1 MKTIG
6 KSCLAVTAWGV
17 LCVCAV
23 SAADK
28 PAAKTIWPSSDV
40 SLDAQ
45 QGATIKECGGTV
57 FVQTG
62 RCRPNS
68 FPNVRFVYRET
79 ADLSGARAIRATFT
93 NCTDKPLRISL
104 KVKGETAQGRLPE
117 GGCTVPAHSARVY
130 TLPLAMERWVFDKD
144 PNLVGLKRRPHV
156 GGVAACSLSKVKAIS
171 AYIFAT
177 DNVRYGV
184 SDLELVEDGSPVTP
198 PTVLKADSFYP
209 WVDEFGQAN
218 FAEWPDKIHSR
229 DELRA
234 RGAAEESEIAAN
246 PDGIP
251 DADRFGGWAK
261 GPQLKAT
268 GRFRTEKVNGKWWLV
283 DPDGHLFFSQGV
295 NCAWEQAATGVT
307 GRESYFEKL
316 PPREGETRQFW
327 TRVTKPA
334 LRNYYDD
341 PAHVPFWAF
350 SFTSYDLW
358 LKYGEGWRIKNAEMS
373 HRRMKSWGIN
383 TYTAGSIP
391 GFEKLPRRIPF
402 VAGFSTKSRPI
413 VGVDGYWGKLNDPFA
428 PEFEKN
434 CIESAKRTGAW
445 GTNEWCI
452 GWTVDNE
459 RSWGYDGAVLARG
472 VLNSPEDQ
480 PARVAL
486 MKILAEKGMTTNTV
500 TREVLRQMGEAVAE
514 KYYSTVRA
522 AIKGISPDILYLGD
536 RNDKRNPEVF
546 RAAARNCDVVT
557 VNVYDRIPSVG
568 LPPDAED
575 KPLLVTEFHFGCYD
589 TGYFYASLVPVKDQK
604 ARAESY
610 LKYLRSAVDNPA
622 YVGAHWF
629 CWRDCPITG
638 QRGEGANAQ
647 CGLVSI
653 TDVPYTELVKAIRT
667 VSREMYQRRAP
678 VAIADAAAPQLD
690 FSVPGSLRVT
700 RGAFQDGAAGQIS
713 YSAGGATVKLDAARV
728 KASEPSYYALAP
740 VPACKT
746 DWRDRRVSLFVKFG
760 ERPAVRRSLS
770 LDFHDAEGETFRY
783 KPVFTLPQGDVT
795 RLDYLVTEKGVS
807 LKTWG
812 KKVNGRFDG
821 AVRLGGLLGSYAA
834 GGAGEIVYVRLVA
847 SDNVLTRTIDAFV
860 PISDDKTFPGPKP
873 TPTFEEVLKTP
884 SGRVGR
890 LKATAVEALDFDVD
904 TGDPLH
910 LIRGGRGTPTLVF
923 TNLSRGTRRWKGT
936 VGIRDHFGRGFDQ
949 VVDVTAA
956 PEGVVR
962 VALERPLPYKGFWRV
977 FAELTGDDGQA
988 GMKEAR
994 FAAIDR
1000 HEVTPALPKP
1010 FFRMGINFHAQRYWN
1025 NAHFEKT
1032 LDALV
1037 ASGAKLVRSGGF
1049 KFADVAKTPEYDW
1062 TMTDALVA
1070 AYRAR
1075 GIAINANVYPGPAWA
1090 RVPQPDELKG
1100 MRHRM
1105 NLPTRPGLFRD
1116 YCAAIAARYGTKI
1129 DYYEM
1134 GNEWDLTSDRVLPP
1148 DEALRLLREGYAGIK
1163 ASCPSATV
1171 IPCGWAYADS
1181 SGQKNMPNPGL
1192 IEKFAGTAQDAFD
1205 VWALH
1210 LHGPFESYAELLQKQ
1225 FFPMR
1230 KRLGLDA
1237 KPWYSNETALNTAGD
1252 EDEAARAVWQKIL
1265 YAWAWGATDYIWDN
1279 LRATGWNPSAGEDSY
1294 GLITPDYYPRATF
1307 AAFAAL
1313 ATLV

>member
-6 KSCLAVTAWGV
+6 KGCLTVAAWAV

-23 SAADK
+23 SAAGK
-28 PAAKTIWPSSDV
+28 PAAKPIWPSSDV
-40 SLDAQ
+40 SLEAQ

-68 FPNVRFVYRET
+68 FPNVKFVYRET

-93 NCTDKPLRISL
+93 NCTDMPLRILL
-104 KVKGETAQGRLPE
+104 KVKGETAQGWLPE
-117 GGCTVPAHSARVY
+117 GGCMVPAHSGRVY
-130 TLPLAMERWVFDKD
+130 TLPLVTERWVFDKD
-144 PNLVGLKRRPHV
+144 PNLVGLKRRPRV
-156 GGVAACSLSKVKAIS
+156 GGAASCSLSKVTAIS
-171 AYIFAT
+171 AFIVAT

-184 SDLELVEDGSPVTP
+184 SDLELVEDGSPETP
-198 PTVLKADSFYP
+198 PTELKADSFCP

-459 RSWGYDGAVLARG
+459 RSWGYDGALLARG

-480 PARVAL
+480 PARVVL

-500 TREVLRQMGEAVAE
+500 TREVLCQMGEAVAE

-522 AIKGISPDILYLGD
+522 AIKGVSPSILYLGD
-536 RNDKRNPEVF
+536 RNNNLNPDVF

-557 VNVYDRIPSVG
+557 VNVYDDIPSVG

-589 TGYFYASLVPVKDQK
+589 TGYFYATIFPVKDQK

-610 LKYLRSAVDNPA
+610 LEYLRSAVDNPA
-622 YVGAHWF
+622 YIGAHWF

-638 QRGEGANAQ
+638 HAGRRGEGSNAQ
-647 CGLVSI
+647 CGLVSMA
-653 TDVPYTELVKAIRT
+653 DVPYTELVKAIRT
-667 VSREMYQRRAP
+667 VSREMYQRRA
-678 VAIADAAAPQLD
+678 Q
-690 FSVPGSLRVT
+690 
-700 RGAFQDGAAGQIS
+700 RGN
-713 YSAGGATVKLDAARV
+713 
-728 KASEPSYYALAP
+728 
-740 VPACKT
+740 
-746 DWRDRRVSLFVKFG
+746 
-760 ERPAVRRSLS
+760 
-770 LDFHDAEGETFRY
+770 
-783 KPVFTLPQGDVT
+783 
-795 RLDYLVTEKGVS
+795 YL
-807 LKTWG
+807 
-812 KKVNGRFDG
+812 
-821 AVRLGGLLGSYAA
+821 
-834 GGAGEIVYVRLVA
+834 
-847 SDNVLTRTIDAFV
+847 
-860 PISDDKTFPGPKP
+860 
-873 TPTFEEVLKTP
+873 
-884 SGRVGR
+884 
-890 LKATAVEALDFDVD
+890 
-904 TGDPLH
+904 
-910 LIRGGRGTPTLVF
+910 
-923 TNLSRGTRRWKGT
+923 TN
-936 VGIRDHFGRGFDQ
+936 
-949 VVDVTAA
+949 
-956 PEGVVR
+956 
-962 VALERPLPYKGFWRV
+962 
-977 FAELTGDDGQA
+977 
-988 GMKEAR
+988 
-994 FAAIDR
+994 
-1000 HEVTPALPKP
+1000 
-1010 FFRMGINFHAQRYWN
+1010 
-1025 NAHFEKT
+1025 
-1032 LDALV
+1032 
-1037 ASGAKLVRSGGF
+1037 
-1049 KFADVAKTPEYDW
+1049 
-1062 TMTDALVA
+1062 
-1070 AYRAR
+1070 
-1075 GIAINANVYPGPAWA
+1075 
-1090 RVPQPDELKG
+1090 
-1100 MRHRM
+1100 
-1105 NLPTRPGLFRD
+1105 
-1116 YCAAIAARYGTKI
+1116 
-1129 DYYEM
+1129 
-1134 GNEWDLTSDRVLPP
+1134 
-1148 DEALRLLREGYAGIK
+1148 
-1163 ASCPSATV
+1163 
-1171 IPCGWAYADS
+1171 
-1181 SGQKNMPNPGL
+1181 
-1192 IEKFAGTAQDAFD
+1192 
-1205 VWALH
+1205 
-1210 LHGPFESYAELLQKQ
+1210 
-1225 FFPMR
+1225 
-1230 KRLGLDA
+1230 
-1237 KPWYSNETALNTAGD
+1237 
-1252 EDEAARAVWQKIL
+1252 
-1265 YAWAWGATDYIWDN
+1265 
-1279 LRATGWNPSAGEDSY
+1279 
-1294 GLITPDYYPRATF
+1294 
-1307 AAFAAL
+1307 
-1313 ATLV
+1313 